1 MHRRI
6 GVRRLRDPGTGR
18 TAQGSCRSKREELN
32 VSKCFP
38 VYPTK
43 RSPAGPLVMSRLVF
57 VGNLLDQLNDGQPQA
72 IMINSPECLQ
82 QPIGMWPGELVKNQL
97 LVGVRHLITA
107 LEQGRDRNI
116 QKRCDLQ
123 QSPATNPI
131 SPLLVFLDLLERQT
145 EFISKLCL
153 SEPLLQTINPDIAAN
168 NSVDRV
174 RPFACHHK
182 PSSSLTTKPTGQYS
196 RCEN

>member
-1 MHRRI
+1 M
-6 GVRRLRDPGTGR
+6 GQN
-18 TAQGSCRSKREELN
+18 AKNSM
-32 VSKCFP
+32 SKCFP

-97 LVGVRHLITA
+97 LVGVRHLVTT

-153 SEPLLQTINPDIAAN
+153 SEPLLHAMDPDIAADDPIDGVGRLA
-168 NSVDRV
+168 SRHK
-174 RPFACHHK
+174 RP
-182 PSSSLTTKPTGQYS
+182 PRTTNPNGRRRY
-196 RCEN
+196 

>member
-18 TAQGSCRSKREELN
+18 TAQGSCRSKSEELR

-57 VGNLLDQLNDGQPQA
+57 VGNLFDQLNDGQPQA

-97 LVGVRHLITA
+97 LVGVRHLSTC
-107 LEQGRDRNI
+107 LPC
-116 QKRCDLQ
+116 K
-123 QSPATNPI
+123 
-131 SPLLVFLDLLERQT
+131 ERHST
-145 EFISKLCL
+145 
-153 SEPLLQTINPDIAAN
+153 
-168 NSVDRV
+168 SV
-174 RPFACHHK
+174 P
-182 PSSSLTTKPTGQYS
+182 
-196 RCEN
+196 